1 MLLLCMR
8 VLWRREAAELKGF
21 LLKPALI
28 THRQT
33 NLAVGFLFSGT
44 KQSGT
49 NSRAKQSGQT
59 VYDKHSERNQSAASR
74 APQTLQEPMGGSGGN
89 STLRARGF
97 RFHSAGVDW

>member
-33 NLAVGFLFSGT
+33 NLAVGFYFPA
-44 KQSGT
+44 Q
-49 NSRAKQSGQT
+49 NSLGQT
-59 VYDKHSERNQSAASR
+59 VG
-74 APQTLQEPMGGSGGN
+74 PN
-89 STLRARGF
+89 SL
-97 RFHSAGVDW
+97 